1 MTFGF
6 LSPGAALVGLAV
18 AAALLV
24 LFLADRRSRR
34 VATALGLEPPR
45 RRAALPVAVA
55 IALVGAIVALAAAQP
70 VVSGV
75 REKNARLDAEVIF
88 VFDVTRSMLASQR
101 PGAPNRFVRQRAAAK
116 QLRAQLVEV
125 PVGIASLTDRVLP
138 HLFPSP
144 SLNTFTATVDRVLGI
159 ERPPPDRA
167 RRGVATQF
175 AALGALAQQ
184 NYFGEESKRRVAVV
198 FSDGESLPLDA
209 IALAGTLQRA
219 GVVPVFVQF
228 WSPDERV
235 FRRGGTGI
243 ERYRPEPSADL
254 RLREIATA
262 LGGSAFH
269 EHSLDDALAAI
280 RKAVGEGPAGPY
292 GSELQTRTLSAW
304 VLAFAFVP
312 LVYVLWRRNV

>member
-6 LSPGAALVGLAV
+6 LSPGAALVGLVV

-24 LFLADRRSRR
+24 LALAERRSRR
-34 VATALGLEPPR
+34 LAARLGLEPPR
-45 RRAALPVAVA
+45 RRSALPVAVA
-55 IALVGAIVALAAAQP
+55 VLLIGGIVALAAAQP

-75 REKNARLDAEVIF
+75 HSKQARADAEAIF
-88 VFDVTRSMLASQR
+88 VFDITRSMLAAPR
-101 PGAPNRFVRQRAAAK
+101 RGEPNRFARERAVAK
-116 QLRAQLVEV
+116 QLRAELVEV
-125 PVGIASLTDRVLP
+125 PVGITSLTDRVLP

-175 AALGALAQQ
+175 AALGALAHQ
-184 NYFGEESKRRVAVV
+184 NYFGVESRRRVAVV
-198 FSDGESLPLDA
+198 FSDGESLPFDA
-209 IALAGTLQRA
+209 LTLAGALERA
-219 GVVPVFVQF
+219 RIVPVFIQF

-235 FRRGGTGI
+235 YRRGGI

-254 RLREIATA
+254 RLREVAAA

-269 EHSLDDALAAI
+269 EGSLDDALAAI
-280 RKAVGEGPAGPY
+280 REAIGEGPVGAY
-292 GSELQTRTLSAW
+292 GAELQTRTLSAW